1 MWVPYG
7 MMSSLLCSRL
17 GKAESWLPSFLLQCD
32 PSSEYSLGLPAFCYS
47 ASLTFWKNISTYVA
61 KCPQVM
67 EVLCGM
73 FYVICDSE

>member
-7 MMSSLLCSRL
+7 MMSSLLCSRP

-32 PSSEYSLGLPAFCYS
+32 PSSEYSLGLPAICYS
-47 ASLTFWKNISTYVA
+47 AGLTFWKNISRHVA
-61 KCPQVM
+61 KCAQVM